1 MFVQKNTKNQAFSLA
16 ISLSSLSVFPR
27 SALHSN
33 PTFSLSDTK
42 SSSISLDPAYITR
55 YTMQDFIGSVCRSL
69 VFKPSDDGG
78 VFGGFVEKIGSII
91 RKSGIGLFSK
101 PPVPALPL
109 IAKSDAIK
117 VKKDDAPIAKSTA
130 IKVKKDDAP
139 TIRWRKGELIGCG
152 AFGRV
157 YMGLNIDSGALLAIK
172 QVSIA
177 GNSAAKEKTQAHIRE
192 LEEEVNLLENLSHPN
207 IVRYLGTTREDASL
221 NILLEI
227 VPGGSISSLL
237 GKFGSFPESV
247 IRMYTKQLLLG
258 VEYLHKNGIM
268 HRDIKGANI
277 LVDNK
282 GCIKLADFGAS
293 KKVVELATMT
303 GAKSMKGT
311 PYWMAPE
318 VILQTGHSFS
328 ADIWSVGCTVIEMAT
343 GKPPWSQ
350 QYQEVAAL
358 LHIGTTKSHP
368 PIPEHLSAEATDF
381 LLKCLQKEPN
391 LRPAASDLLQHPF
404 VTREHQETYPVLRA
418 SVKENSGKKMATPE
432 MELKNSMDPIIRA
445 TYTQLK
451 DVHNSVRC
459 STIYPEKFPE
469 NVPHWGSGN
478 CDDDMCQIDDEDDL
492 VIGASGKF
500 DFTLLSDDFNKRFNP
515 MFEPDDNWPCKFD
528 DTPEKFPGNVP
539 HWGSGNCDGDMCQID
554 DEDEFVIGASGKFD
568 SALLYDDFNKSFN
581 PMSEPNDNWPCK
593 SDDTLELESKVN
605 LLSGQTVNK
614 ATDIPRASGK
624 GNNDFTFPCGPSV
637 AEDDDDDN
645 EVIESKIRAFLD
657 EKGLEVDYLG
667 SGHCDVDMCQIDDED
682 DFVIGVSA
690 KFDSA
695 LLSDDF
701 NESFNPMSEPDDNWP
716 CKSDDTPELESRV
729 NLFSGQTVNK
739 SADITRA
746 SGKGNNDFTFPYG
759 PLVAEDDDDEVLVAK
774 YGLGRGGWCLGRVG
788 LTHGRGVWKGIWLGW
803 EAFWRR
809 VRFGTYSQCV
819 SNIGTESVQTLSQV
833 QPPKPSEW
841 KEIVRDDQELIN
853 PSTSFC
859 ERKRIWKE
867 ELYEELER
875 KRGKLL
881 GLLLQIAEHKQQE
894 VCGLENSVST
904 AYGSWEEITIW
915 VSSIS
920 FHEYAE
926 ITFQST
932 SDVSIY
938 GGKGDYRSE
947 ICSPVSIVSKGEILQ
962 QNTTNAHNSDSNSYL
977 KTDCSDFEV
986 IRVVVGTMPVGHLYS
1001 RLVPLVLILV
1011 HGSNPIDIIDPRCEI
1026 LLIVQKKIDLQGGN
1040 QLRLLGFAAIYR
1052 FYHYPDSLRLRLSQI
1067 FVLPPYQRK
1076 GYGRHLLEV
1085 LNNVAV
1091 CENVYDLTIEEPLD
1105 SLQHVRTCIDVGRL
1119 LVFNRIQKA
1128 LNSTILR
1135 DLGAVEKRLNY
1146 FGQNL
1151 LLNPSKKRMLM
1162 KQNNSRK
1169 KRCKKILAN
1178 RKQLLLKPTQ
1188 KRMSIKRRHNF
1199 KYWKVMMISRKN
1211 QSKTS
1216 HSSFHAT
1223 KLTREPL
1230 YENKLALQ
1238 PTIEEFKKNDLAF
1251 ARNSYAGRSYV
1262 FSTLINITTT
1272 STLKL
1277 QRKFNNIN

>member
-1 MFVQKNTKNQAFSLA
+1 M
-16 ISLSSLSVFPR
+16 SVFPR

-101 PPVPALPL
+101 PPVPALPP

-237 GKFGSFPESV
+237 GKFGSFPEPV

-258 VEYLHKNGIM
+258 VEYLHRNGIM

-350 QYQEVAAL
+350 QYQEVAAF

-368 PIPEHLSAEATDF
+368 SILEHLSAEATDF

-404 VTREHQETYPVLRA
+404 VTREYQETYTVLRA
-418 SVKENSGKKMATPE
+418 SVKT
-432 MELKNSMDPIIRA
+432 

-459 STIYPEKFPE
+459 STIYPEKFPG

-492 VIGASGKF
+492 VIGASAKF

-539 HWGSGNCDGDMCQID
+539 HWGSGNCDDYMCRID
-554 DEDEFVIGASGKFD
+554 DEDEFVIGA
-568 SALLYDDFNKSFN
+568 
-581 PMSEPNDNWPCK
+581 
-593 SDDTLELESKVN
+593 
-605 LLSGQTVNK
+605 
-614 ATDIPRASGK
+614 
-624 GNNDFTFPCGPSV
+624 
-637 AEDDDDDN
+637 
-645 EVIESKIRAFLD
+645 
-657 EKGLEVDYLG
+657 
-667 SGHCDVDMCQIDDED
+667 
-682 DFVIGVSA
+682 SA

-701 NESFNPMSEPDDNWP
+701 NKSFNPMSEPDDNWP

-729 NLFSGQTVNK
+729 NLLSGQTVNKATDIPRASVKGNNDFTFPCGPSVAEDDDDDNEGLEVDYSGSGYCDDDMCQIDDEDDFVIGGYFLMIFISFNPMSEPDDNWPCKFDDTPELESRVNLFFGQTVNK
-739 SADITRA
+739 SADIPRA
-746 SGKGNNDFTFPYG
+746 SGKGNNDFTFPCG

-774 YGLGRGGWCLGRVG
+774 YGLGRGGWCSGRVG

-809 VRFGTYSQCV
+809 VRLKVGV
-819 SNIGTESVQTLSQV
+819 GVQTLSQV

-859 ERKRIWKE
+859 ERKRIWEE

-875 KRGKLL
+875 KR
-881 GLLLQIAEHKQQE
+881 EHKQQE

-920 FHEYAE
+920 FHAYAE

-932 SDVSIY
+932 SD

-947 ICSPVSIVSKGEILQ
+947 ICSTVSIVSKGEILQ

-977 KTDCSDFEV
+977 KTDCSDLEGDKRNAGRRGRTWVEVIRNDMTIVNLTKNVIVNGANGRKLIHVAGPNV

-1011 HGSNPIDIIDPRCEI
+1011 DGSNPIDIIDPRCEI
-1026 LLIVQKKIDLQGGN
+1026 LLIVQKRIDLQGGN
-1040 QLRLLGFAAIYR
+1040 NLDCLVLQRFIVFTITPTVCACGLVRYLLCGFSKLEPLNALENDVHVPKTKGKEHRRKSKVQDDRNGTI
-1052 FYHYPDSLRLRLSQI
+1052 SLPVPVKRRRLRVVDKKCSWEVKKMSNL
-1067 FVLPPYQRK
+1067 VLIGCLRIP
-1076 GYGRHLLEV
+1076 GRRCSLATDICMLLEDKWFCARMV
-1085 LNNVAV
+1085 KL
-1091 CENVYDLTIEEPLD
+1091 
-1105 SLQHVRTCIDVGRL
+1105 VG
-1119 LVFNRIQKA
+1119 
-1128 LNSTILR
+1128 LR
-1135 DLGAVEKRLNY
+1135 W
-1146 FGQNL
+1146 
-1151 LLNPSKKRMLM
+1151 M
-1162 KQNNSRK
+1162 KIKPIKSSSEGTSR
-1169 KRCKKILAN
+1169 
-1178 RKQLLLKPTQ
+1178 
-1188 KRMSIKRRHNF
+1188 
-1199 KYWKVMMISRKN
+1199 
-1211 QSKTS
+1211 
-1216 HSSFHAT
+1216 
-1223 KLTREPL
+1223 
-1230 YENKLALQ
+1230 
-1238 PTIEEFKKNDLAF
+1238 
-1251 ARNSYAGRSYV
+1251 
-1262 FSTLINITTT
+1262 
-1272 STLKL
+1272 
-1277 QRKFNNIN
+1277 